1 MRIHSRIKE
10 EGSFKLDGRVFKWAY
25 DEADILEVWNWQYER
40 TSDQLR
46 KADREKLARELALK
60 LLDARDYRRAL
71 RIDVSLHRKKASLTE
86 RREHSPSI
94 AEKQIWVIREVK
106 IKAEGNSRKK
116 PSVAQRKNEN

>member
-1 MRIHSRIKE
+1 M
-10 EGSFKLDGRVFKWAY
+10 FKWAY

-86 RREHSPSI
+86 LREHSPSI